1 MSILIA
7 YASKYGF
14 TKQCAELLAEKL
26 GEKTHICDLDKN
38 HPDPAQY
45 DKVIIGGSVYIGKIR
60 KPVTLFCNENLDV
73 LKEKKLG
80 LFICGL
86 AEGENAKKQIET
98 VFPPELIETAVC
110 KMCFG
115 GGYNFKKM
123 NFMERMIIKKVT
135 GSDKDQLRIEKESID
150 HFAEQIKNA

>member
-14 TKQCAELLAEKL
+14 TKKCADILAEAL
-26 GEKTHICDLDKN
+26 GEETYICDLDKN
-38 HPDPAQY
+38 HPDLSQY
-45 DKVIIGGSVYIGKIR
+45 DKIIIGGSVYIGKIR
-60 KPVTLFCNENLDV
+60 KPVTLFCNENLDI

-86 AEGENAKKQIET
+86 AEGDDAKKQMEAS
-98 VFPPELIETAVC
+98 FPPELLKAAVS
-110 KMCFG
+110 KMSFG
-115 GGYNFKKM
+115 GGYEFKKI
-123 NFMERMIIKKVT
+123 NFLERMMIKKVT

-150 HFAEQIKNA
+150 HFAELIKNA